1 MRRIAMSS
9 VPAVIVRKG
18 GFLNG
23 LFYGFFGFLITTVI
37 CATGV
42 GIYGMRIADSKV
54 VQVLSTTERLV
65 TGVPDWLD
73 ALFEALPNWG
83 EALPPAMADALHDR
97 RDPDYREHVDVAV
110 RLVPGRDHGR
120 YQRAAIEVTNNGTE
134 TISLMALRV
143 VIVDEDGVPEYEQMA
158 HVATPLAIE
167 DEWRGPLLPGSTRK
181 FAITVRASGSDEYQ
195 ASYEIAELRVWDP
208 DAAGSAPAVPE
219 APAAADAPDAA
230 AATVTGDA
238 ESAKSAP

>member
-1 MRRIAMSS
+1 MSS

-65 TGVPDWLD
+65 TGVPGWLD

-110 RLVPGRDHGR
+110 RLVPGRYSEHR
-120 YQRAAIEVTNNGTE
+120 QRAVVEVVNNGTE

-143 VIVDEDGVPEYEQMA
+143 VIADEDGVPAYERA
-158 HVATPLAIE
+158 VYVATPLTIE

-181 FAITVRASGSDEYQ
+181 FTVRVFTDDPGD
-195 ASYEIAELRVWDP
+195 YEVSHEVTELRVWDP
-208 DAAGSAPAVPE
+208 AASGSAPDVPE
-219 APAAADAPDAA
+219 APPAADAPDAA
-230 AATVTGDA
+230 AAAMTTDA
-238 ESAKSAP
+238 DSAKSAP